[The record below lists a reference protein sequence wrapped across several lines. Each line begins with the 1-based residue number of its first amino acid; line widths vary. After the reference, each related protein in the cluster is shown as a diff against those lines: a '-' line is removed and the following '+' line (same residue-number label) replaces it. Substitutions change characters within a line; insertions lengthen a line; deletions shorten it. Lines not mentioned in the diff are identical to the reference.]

1 MTGRLFRLTEYLRGI
16 LDDWNNQFFNTPNTT
31 GDTMTEI
38 YENEGI
44 KLLYTE
50 HYEYFEVFG
59 LSDDEFEGLKN
70 WADYF
75 VKRINNLRYEKEE
88 KTRN

>member
-1 MTGRLFRLTEYLRGI
+1 
-16 LDDWNNQFFNTPNTT
+16 
-31 GDTMTEI
+31 MTEI

-44 KLLYTE
+44 KLLYAE
-50 HYEYFEVFG
+50 GYGYFEVFG

-75 VKRINNLRYEKEE
+75 VKRINK
-88 KTRN
+88 